1 MTHLLQQ
8 ASPFLKKSVY
18 HLVFEVSQNLKAL
31 TQMKKISG
39 QVSRQTSGEKIND
52 TLLAY
57 QILQFIHPN
66 ISNTYSKWF
75 FIKVGNKS
83 NPFINNLM
91 QKLKF

>member
-8 ASPFLKKSVY
+8 DTPFLKKSVY

-52 TLLAY
+52 TLLPY

-66 ISNTYSKWF
+66 IYSFEKHIWSE
-75 FIKVGNKS
+75 VES
-83 NPFINNLM
+83 
-91 QKLKF
+91 